1 MSTPID
7 EALLKQKQQIIE
19 AMVSYMKYGGAED
32 EADEDYDPD
41 FDAGYTQE
49 NIDQCDSIL
58 LDFLANVQAH
68 SGAQASVIMNDV
80 KTLVLALN
88 ALNEKCDYTIIE
100 TDQREDI
107 CALIGDAANK
117 AGVTLESD
125 ATDEWREW

>member
-7 EALLKQKQQIIE
+7 EELLKQKQQIIE
-19 AMVSYMKYGGAED
+19 EMVSYMNYGAAED
-32 EADEDYDPD
+32 EADEEYDPD

-49 NIDQCDSIL
+49 HVDQCDSIL

-88 ALNEKCDYTIIE
+88 ALNEKCDCAIIE
-100 TDQREDI
+100 TDQREGI
-107 CALIGDAANK
+107 CALINNAAEK
-117 AGVTLESD
+117 AGLVLEND
-125 ATDEWREW
+125 VTDEWREW